1 MAWVELGRLGAP
13 YGVKGWIHVVS
24 HTDPPQRL
32 LEYRQ
37 WVLRLASGE
46 RLTRRVAQARSHA
59 QGLVAHLEGVTGRA
73 GAAALTG
80 AVVEVERAALPPP
93 GEREYYRADLVG
105 FSVSNLE
112 GAQLGVV
119 SHFVDTPAGAVMVT
133 RRASGGEHWVPAAPK
148 HLRRIDLA
156 ARAIVVDW
164 PAELE

>member
-1 MAWVELGRLGAP
+1 VAWLELGRLGAP
-13 YGVKGWIHVVS
+13 YGIKGWIHVES
-24 HTDPPQRL
+24 HTDPPQKL
-32 LEYRQ
+32 LEYRP

-46 RLTRRVAQARSHA
+46 RQTRGVAEGRSHGQA
-59 QGLVAHLEGVTGRA
+59 LVARLEGVTERE

-80 AVVEVERAALPPP
+80 AVVEIDRAALPPP

-105 FSVSNLE
+105 FTVSNLE
-112 GAQLGVV
+112 GVQLGVV
-119 SHFVDTPAGAVMVT
+119 SHFVDTPGGAVMVT
-133 RRASGGEHWVPAAPK
+133 RGAGGGEHWVPAGPQ